1 MSPIFYSTGRAE
13 VIPTQG
19 NVKKH
24 IQNVGLFAGYPSP
37 APEPG
42 QGGPNRYTGKQTEYF
57 ESPTRASIWLNA
69 KYASNFYAAHVQG
82 IIPGDFDTE
91 RGAYIRTMDI
101 VEQTT
106 GVKMPNDYQ
115 SIYFQDTRIKGLY
128 TGAKVKYAGN
138 TWLAIS
144 PFNVAD
150 PMSSAVIRR
159 CNAVWKHLDYYG
171 NVLTEPFVF
180 HDGRANATANEYLDY
195 DVIPNW
201 YQKCVMQLNDETR
214 ELAYNRRI
222 ALGSSVVEVR
232 GVVDFVTDF
241 SGDTQDTTQ
250 NTEPSHVMFFDV
262 QFQQP
267 TEIDDMERGIA
278 GGKAFSWKLNLSY
291 AGNMGAGAE
300 QQMTVT
306 SLRNGEAPDTEKHPV
321 SYLFESSD
329 SSVLTVDADGKI
341 TSVGA
346 GTAEITVTLAQ
357 NREIT
362 ATAEITVSA
371 EEPAAEIVFTPE
383 LPTTL
388 KQMQT
393 YTGTVTVMRGGAT
406 VDTALTMNAYGGTQ
420 AADAAFD
427 PATGGLSITCYEA
440 SRTPLS
446 LVFNAPDAGLTETRN
461 IRLEGY

>member
-1 MSPIFYSTGRAE
+1 MVA
-13 VIPTQG
+13 TQG
-19 NVKKH
+19 EAKKL
-24 IQNVGLFAGYPSP
+24 IRNVGLFAGHPSP

-42 QGGPNRYTGKQTEYF
+42 KGMPNRYTGKQKEYF
-57 ESPTRASIWLNA
+57 EEPTRASIWLNA
-69 KYASNFYAAHVQG
+69 KYASNYYAAHVQG
-82 IIPGDFDTE
+82 IIPGDFETE
-91 RGAYIRTMDI
+91 RGAYIRTQDI

-106 GVKMPNDYQ
+106 GAKMPNDYQ

-150 PMSSAVIRR
+150 PMSSSVIRR
-159 CNAVWKHLDYYG
+159 CNAVWRHLDYYG

-222 ALGSSVVEVR
+222 VLGSSVVEVR
-232 GVVDFVTDF
+232 GVVDFMTDF

-291 AGNMGAGAE
+291 AGSMGAGAE

-321 SYLFESSD
+321 DYLFESSD
-329 SSVLTVDADGKI
+329 SSVATVDADGKI

-357 NREIT
+357 NPDIK

-383 LPTTL
+383 LPTAL

-393 YTGTVTVMRGGAT
+393 YTGTVAVMRGGAT
-406 VDTALTMNAYGGTQ
+406 VDTAMTMSAYGGTQ
-420 AADAAFD
+420 AADVAFD
-427 PATGGLSITCYEA
+427 SSDGRLTISCYEA

>member
-1 MSPIFYSTGRAE
+1 M
-13 VIPTQG
+13 QG
-19 NVKKH
+19 EAKKL
-24 IQNVGLFAGYPSP
+24 IRNVGLFAGLPSP

-42 QGGPNRYTGKQTEYF
+42 RGMPNRYTGKQKEYF
-57 ESPTRASIWLNA
+57 EEPTRAAIWLNA

-82 IIPGDFDTE
+82 IIPGDFETE

-106 GVKMPNDYQ
+106 GAKMPNDYQ

-150 PMSSAVIRR
+150 PMSSSVIRR
-159 CNAVWKHLDYYG
+159 CNAVWRHLDYYG

-291 AGNMGAGAE
+291 AGIMGAGAE

-321 SYLFESSD
+321 DYLFESSD
-329 SSVLTVDADGKI
+329 SSVATVDADGKI
-341 TSVGA
+341 TSVGE

-357 NREIT
+357 NPDIK

-371 EEPAAEIVFTPE
+371 EEPEVEIVFTPE

-393 YTGTVTVMRGGAT
+393 YTGTVTVMRGGAA
-406 VDTALTMNAYGGTQ
+406 VDTVMAMSAYGGTQ

-427 PATGGLSITCYEA
+427 PVTGALTVTCYEA
-440 SRTPLS
+440 SITPLS
-446 LVFNAPDAGLTETRN
+446 LVFKAPDAGLTETRN

>member
-1 MSPIFYSTGRAE
+1 VVA
-13 VIPTQG
+13 TQG
-19 NVKKH
+19 EAQKL
-24 IQNVGLFAGYPSP
+24 IRNVGLFAGYPSP

-42 QGGPNRYTGKQTEYF
+42 QGGPNRYTGKQKEYF
-57 ESPTRASIWLNA
+57 ESPTRAAIWLNA
-69 KYASNFYAAHVQG
+69 KYASNYYKAHVQG
-82 IIPGDFDTE
+82 IIPGDFETE
-91 RGAYIRTMDI
+91 RGAHIRTQDI

-144 PFNVAD
+144 PFNVSD

-267 TEIDDMERGIA
+267 TANDDMERGIA
-278 GGKAFSWKLNLSY
+278 DGKAFSWRLNLSY
-291 AGNMGAGAE
+291 AGSMGTGAE

-306 SLRNGEAPDTEKHPV
+306 STRNGEAPDTEHHPV

-329 SSVLTVDADGKI
+329 ASVLTVDADGKI
-341 TSVGA
+341 TSVGE
-346 GTAEITVTLAQ
+346 GTATITVTLAQ
-357 NREIT
+357 NPEIT

-371 EEPAAEIVFTPE
+371 EEPEVEIVFTPE

-388 KQMQT
+388 RQMQT
-393 YTGTVTVMRGGAT
+393 YTGTVAVMRGGAT
-406 VDTALTMNAYGGTQ
+406 VGTALTMNAYGGTQ

-427 PATGGLSITCYEA
+427 PATGTLSITCYEA

-446 LVFNAPDAGLTETRN
+446 LVFNVPDAGLTETRN